1 MLFFGESMPPITKI
15 SKSDIVNSAVE
26 IVRKSGIDA
35 LNARSLAAEL
45 SCSTQPI
52 FSNFSGMEELRVAI
66 IDRGKKIF
74 SDFVESAMTEDK
86 YPPYKASGMAYIEF
100 AKVEKNLFSLLF
112 MRDRFGEDEEHF
124 EIGDKITARV
134 KIDNGFD
141 EDTAK
146 LFHLEMWA
154 FVHGIASM
162 IATGYL
168 ELDTE
173 LVSRMLTDSYQGLK
187 LKYGE
192 AQNDR
197 G

>member
-1 MLFFGESMPPITKI
+1 MPPITKI